1 LRGVIMIYVH
11 LVDNDYRYEINELI
25 RVFYFREDRFFI
37 DSLDDYIEGFLIE
50 VGIESNKSFTR
61 VFKDHVLIRETTIDL
76 NSIYIGDNDADKIR
90 KIGIIQS
97 LYDALNRFSPVKAP
111 WGVLTGV
118 RPVKIVHKLLD
129 RGFEDT
135 DILDILKGGYRL
147 FDEKAELLLKVAK
160 KQRKHIY
167 PLDKDRFS
175 LYIAIPF
182 CPTRCLY
189 CSFPSVG
196 IERYG
201 HLVDEYTDKLV
212 YELDRMGE
220 IAGSKHISTAYIG
233 GGTPT
238 AIPYKNLE
246 RIIQSVYRNF
256 GRENIEEFTVEA
268 GRPDTINE
276 DVLFMLKENN
286 IDRISINPQTMN
298 DKTLELIGRSHR
310 AKDIIDVYC
319 LARKIGFPVINMDLI
334 VGLPGEGVEEIRRTL
349 DEIKSLDPENLTVHS
364 LAVKRGSIFREVM
377 DKYQI
382 EDQRVINEML
392 NVVKDYTEKMELEPY
407 YLYRQKQ
414 MLGNFENVGYA
425 KKNKECIYNIKMM
438 EEKETILA
446 AGMGG
451 ISKIYYPEE
460 DRIERVPNIKNLNE
474 YLLRV
479 DEMVERKKI
488 FLS

>member
-1 LRGVIMIYVH
+1 LRGVNMIYVH
-11 LVDNDYRYEINELI
+11 LIDNDYRYEVNELI
-25 RVFYFREDRFFI
+25 RVFYFKEERIFI
-37 DSLDDYIEGFLIE
+37 DSLEDYSEGFLIE
-50 VGIESNKSFTR
+50 VGMEDNRPFTR
-61 VFKDHVLIRETTIDL
+61 IFEDNVLIHEVHIDM
-76 NSIYIGDNDADKIR
+76 NSIRIGDSDTDKIK

-97 LYDALNRFSPVKAP
+97 LYDALNRISSVKAP

-118 RPVKIVHKLLD
+118 RPVKIVHKLMD
-129 RGFEDT
+129 RGYDDEK
-135 DILDILKGGYRL
+135 ILDILIDGYRL

-167 PLDKDRFS
+167 PLDENRFS

-196 IERYG
+196 IEKYG
-201 HLVDEYTDKLV
+201 HLVDEYTDKLI
-212 YELDRMGE
+212 YELDSMGE
-220 IAGSKHISTAYIG
+220 IAKSKHISTAYIG

-246 RIIQSVYRNF
+246 RIIQAVYRNF

-268 GRPDTINE
+268 GRPDTIDE
-276 DVLFMLKENN
+276 EVLLMLKENKV
-286 IDRISINPQTMN
+286 DRISINPQTMN
-298 DKTLELIGRSHR
+298 DSTLELIGRSHK
-310 AKDIIDVYC
+310 AKDIIDVYW
-319 LARKIGFPVINMDLI
+319 LAREIGFPVINMDLI
-334 VGLPGEGVEEIRRTL
+334 VGLPGEGVEEIRKTL
-349 DEIKSLDPENLTVHS
+349 DEIEKLNPENLTVHT
-364 LAVKRGSIFREVM
+364 LAVKRGSIFRDVM
-377 DKYQI
+377 DQYEI
-382 EDQRVINEML
+382 EDQRVIYEML
-392 NVVKDYTEKMELEPY
+392 KEVKAYTDSMKLEPY

-451 ISKIYYPEE
+451 ISKIYYPHE
-460 DRIERVPNIKNLNE
+460 DRIERVPNIKSLNE
-474 YLLRV
+474 YLTRI
-479 DEMVERKKI
+479 DEMVERKRS

>member
-1 LRGVIMIYVH
+1 MIYVH
-11 LVDNDYRYEINELI
+11 LIDNDYRYEVNELI
-25 RVFYFREDRFFI
+25 RVFYFKEERIFI
-37 DSLDDYIEGFLIE
+37 DSLEDYSEGFLIE
-50 VGIESNKSFTR
+50 VGMEDNRPFTR
-61 VFKDHVLIRETTIDL
+61 IFEDNVLIHEVHIDM
-76 NSIYIGDNDADKIR
+76 NSIRIGDSDTDKIK

-97 LYDALNRFSPVKAP
+97 LYDALNRISSVKAP

-118 RPVKIVHKLLD
+118 RPVKIVHKLMD
-129 RGFEDT
+129 RGYDDEK
-135 DILDILKGGYRL
+135 ILDILIDGYRL

-167 PLDKDRFS
+167 PLDENRFS

-196 IERYG
+196 IEKYG
-201 HLVDEYTDKLV
+201 HLVDEYTDKLI
-212 YELDRMGE
+212 YELDSIGE
-220 IAGSKHISTAYIG
+220 IAKSKHISTAYIG

-246 RIIQSVYRNF
+246 RIIQAVYRNF

-268 GRPDTINE
+268 GRPDTIDE
-276 DVLFMLKENN
+276 EVLLMLKENKV
-286 IDRISINPQTMN
+286 DRISINPQTMN
-298 DKTLELIGRSHR
+298 DSTLELIGRSHK
-310 AKDIIDVYC
+310 AKDIIDVYW
-319 LARKIGFPVINMDLI
+319 LAREIGFPVINMDLI
-334 VGLPGEGVEEIRRTL
+334 VGLPGEGVEEIRKTL
-349 DEIKSLDPENLTVHS
+349 DEIEKLNPENLTVHT
-364 LAVKRGSIFREVM
+364 LAVKRGSIFRDVM
-377 DKYQI
+377 DQYEI
-382 EDQRVINEML
+382 EDQRVIYEML
-392 NVVKDYTEKMELEPY
+392 KEVKAYTDSMKLEPY

-451 ISKIYYPEE
+451 ISKIYYPHE
-460 DRIERVPNIKNLNE
+460 DRIERVPNIKSLNE
-474 YLLRV
+474 YLTRI
-479 DEMVERKKI
+479 DEMVERKRS

>member
-1 LRGVIMIYVH
+1 MIYVH
-11 LVDNDYRYEINELI
+11 LIDNDYRYEVNELI
-25 RVFYFREDRFFI
+25 RVFYFKEERIFI
-37 DSLDDYIEGFLIE
+37 DSLEDYSEGFLIE
-50 VGIESNKSFTR
+50 VGMEDNRPFTR
-61 VFKDHVLIRETTIDL
+61 IFEDNVLIHEVHIDM
-76 NSIYIGDNDADKIR
+76 NSIRIGDSDTDKIK

-97 LYDALNRFSPVKAP
+97 LYDALNRISSVKAP

-118 RPVKIVHKLLD
+118 RPVKIVHKLMD
-129 RGFEDT
+129 RGYDDEK
-135 DILDILKGGYRL
+135 ILDILIDGYRL

-167 PLDKDRFS
+167 PLDENRFS

-196 IERYG
+196 IEKYG
-201 HLVDEYTDKLV
+201 HLVDEYTDKLI
-212 YELDRMGE
+212 YELDSMGE
-220 IAGSKHISTAYIG
+220 IAKSKHISTAYIG

-246 RIIQSVYRNF
+246 RIIQAVYRNF

-276 DVLFMLKENN
+276 EVLLMLKENKV
-286 IDRISINPQTMN
+286 DRISINPQTMN
-298 DKTLELIGRSHR
+298 DSTLELIGRSHK
-310 AKDIIDVYC
+310 AKDIIDVYW
-319 LARKIGFPVINMDLI
+319 LAREIGFPVINMDLI
-334 VGLPGEGVEEIRRTL
+334 VGLPGEGVEEIRKTL
-349 DEIKSLDPENLTVHS
+349 DEIEKLNPENLTVHT
-364 LAVKRGSIFREVM
+364 LAVKRGSIFRDVM
-377 DKYQI
+377 DQYEI
-382 EDQRVINEML
+382 EDQRVIYEML
-392 NVVKDYTEKMELEPY
+392 KEVKAYTDSMKLEPY

-451 ISKIYYPEE
+451 ISKIYYPHE
-460 DRIERVPNIKNLNE
+460 DRIERVPNIKSLNE
-474 YLLRV
+474 YLTRI
-479 DEMVERKKI
+479 DEMVERKRS

>member
-1 LRGVIMIYVH
+1 MIYVH
-11 LVDNDYRYEINELI
+11 LIDNDYRYEVNELI
-25 RVFYFREDRFFI
+25 RVFYFKEERIFI
-37 DSLDDYIEGFLIE
+37 DSLEDYSEGFLIE
-50 VGIESNKSFTR
+50 VGMEDNRPFTR
-61 VFKDHVLIRETTIDL
+61 IFEDNVLIHEVHIDM
-76 NSIYIGDNDADKIR
+76 NSIRIGDSDTDKIK

-97 LYDALNRFSPVKAP
+97 LYDALNRISSVKAP

-118 RPVKIVHKLLD
+118 RPVKIVHKLMD
-129 RGFEDT
+129 RGYDDEK
-135 DILDILKGGYRL
+135 ILDILIDGYRL

-167 PLDKDRFS
+167 PLDENRFS

-196 IERYG
+196 IEKYG
-201 HLVDEYTDKLV
+201 HLVDEYTDKLI
-212 YELDRMGE
+212 YELDSMGE
-220 IAGSKHISTAYIG
+220 IAKSKHISTAYIG

-246 RIIQSVYRNF
+246 RIIQAVYRNF

-268 GRPDTINE
+268 GRPDTIDE
-276 DVLFMLKENN
+276 EVLLMLKENKV
-286 IDRISINPQTMN
+286 DRISINPQTMN
-298 DKTLELIGRSHR
+298 DSTLELIGRSHK
-310 AKDIIDVYC
+310 AKDIIDVYW
-319 LARKIGFPVINMDLI
+319 LAREIGFPVINMDLI
-334 VGLPGEGVEEIRRTL
+334 VGLPGEGVEEIRKTL
-349 DEIKSLDPENLTVHS
+349 DEIEKLNPENLTVHT
-364 LAVKRGSIFREVM
+364 LAVKRGSIFRDVM
-377 DKYQI
+377 YQYEI
-382 EDQRVINEML
+382 EDQRVIYEML
-392 NVVKDYTEKMELEPY
+392 KEVKAYTDSMKLEPY

-451 ISKIYYPEE
+451 ISKIYYPHE
-460 DRIERVPNIKNLNE
+460 DRIERVPNIKSLNE
-474 YLLRV
+474 YLTRI
-479 DEMVERKKI
+479 DEMVERKRS

>member
-1 LRGVIMIYVH
+1 MIYVH
-11 LVDNDYRYEINELI
+11 LIDNDYRYEVNELI
-25 RVFYFREDRFFI
+25 RVFYFKEERIFI
-37 DSLDDYIEGFLIE
+37 DSLEDYSEGFLIE
-50 VGIESNKSFTR
+50 VGMEDNRPFTR
-61 VFKDHVLIRETTIDL
+61 IFEDNVLIHEVHIDM
-76 NSIYIGDNDADKIR
+76 NSIRIGDSDTDKIK

-97 LYDALNRFSPVKAP
+97 LYDALNRISSVKAP

-118 RPVKIVHKLLD
+118 RPVKIVHKLMD
-129 RGFEDT
+129 RGYDDEK
-135 DILDILKGGYRL
+135 ILDILIDGYRL

-167 PLDKDRFS
+167 PLDENRFS

-196 IERYG
+196 IEKYS
-201 HLVDEYTDKLV
+201 HLVDEYTDKLI
-212 YELDRMGE
+212 YELDSMGE
-220 IAGSKHISTAYIG
+220 IAKSKHISTAYIG

-246 RIIQSVYRNF
+246 RIIQAVYRNF

-276 DVLFMLKENN
+276 EVLLMLKENKV
-286 IDRISINPQTMN
+286 DRISINPQTMN
-298 DKTLELIGRSHR
+298 DSTLELIGRSHK
-310 AKDIIDVYC
+310 AKDIIDVYW
-319 LARKIGFPVINMDLI
+319 LAREIGFPVINMDLI
-334 VGLPGEGVEEIRRTL
+334 VGLPGEGVEEIRKTL
-349 DEIKSLDPENLTVHS
+349 DEIEKLNPENLTVHT
-364 LAVKRGSIFREVM
+364 LAVKRGSIFRDVM
-377 DKYQI
+377 DQYEI
-382 EDQRVINEML
+382 EDQRVIYEML
-392 NVVKDYTEKMELEPY
+392 KEVKAYTDSMKLEPY

-451 ISKIYYPEE
+451 ISKIYYPHE
-460 DRIERVPNIKNLNE
+460 DRIERVPNIKSLNE
-474 YLLRV
+474 YLTRI
-479 DEMVERKKI
+479 DEMVERKRS

>member
-1 LRGVIMIYVH
+1 MIYVH
-11 LVDNDYRYEINELI
+11 LINNDYRYEINELI
-25 RVFYFREDRFFI
+25 RMFFFKEERIFI
-37 DSLDDYIEGFLIE
+37 DSLEDYSKGFLIE
-50 VGIESNKSFTR
+50 VGLENNKPFTR
-61 VFKDHVLIRETTIDL
+61 IFKDSVLIHENYIDMDNINL
-76 NSIYIGDNDADKIR
+76 GDYDTDKIKR
-90 KIGIIQS
+90 IGITQS
-97 LYDALNRFSPVKAP
+97 LYDALSKFSSVKAP

-129 RGFEDT
+129 RDYDDK
-135 DILDILKGGYRL
+135 DILDILRDGYRL
-147 FDEKAELLLKVAK
+147 FDEKAQLLIKVAK

-167 PLDKDRFS
+167 PLDENRFS

-196 IERYG
+196 IERYRY
-201 HLVDEYTDKLV
+201 LVDEYTDKLI

-220 IAGSKHISTAYIG
+220 IAKSKHISTAYIG

-238 AIPYKNLE
+238 AIPHKNLE
-246 RIIQSVYRNF
+246 RIIQAVYRNF

-276 DVLFMLKENN
+276 EVLLMLRENN

-298 DKTLELIGRSHR
+298 DSTLELIGRSHKS
-310 AKDIIDVYC
+310 KDIIDVYW

-349 DEIKSLDPENLTVHS
+349 NEIEKLDPENLTVHT
-364 LAVKRGSIFREVM
+364 LAVKRGSIFKEVM
-377 DKYQI
+377 DQYEI
-382 EDQRVINEML
+382 EDQRVINGML
-392 NVVKDYTEKMELEPY
+392 DEVKVFTEKMELEPY

-425 KKNKECIYNIKMM
+425 KRGKECIYNIKMM

-460 DRIERVPNIKNLNE
+460 DRIERVPNIKSLAE

-479 DEMVERKKI
+479 DEMVERKKC